1 MITAKAHCPEDP
13 IQHIV
18 CFKFK
23 KHVCDGEIEKLKKSF
38 ISLQNKIP
46 GVLSI
51 SGGQNN
57 SPENLNKE
65 FSHGFVI
72 TFKNEEARTEYLPHP
87 EHQNFVSLLKPLM
100 EDVFVID
107 FSFAVQS
114 VPEKDFPF
122 LKIVP

>member
-1 MITAKAHCPEDP
+1 MISAKVLYPKDP

-23 KHVCDGEIEKLKKSF
+23 KHVSDGEIEKLKESF
-38 ISLQNKIP
+38 ISLQDKIP

-51 SGGQNN
+51 TGGQNN

-72 TFKNEEARTEYLPHP
+72 TFENEQARTEYLPHP
-87 EHQNFVSLLKPLM
+87 EHQNFVSQLKPLM
-100 EDVFVID
+100 DDVFVID
-107 FSFAVQS
+107 FSF
-114 VPEKDFPF
+114 
-122 LKIVP
+122 KI